1 MTFTIIERYTYTVN
15 RYTLDVETLDD
26 LFALGHD
33 RFGDAP
39 MTIDWATLTITV
51 TFGE

>member
-33 RFGDAP
+33 RFGDTP
-39 MTIDWATLTITV
+39 MTIDWSTMTITIDLV
-51 TFGE
+51 

>member
-1 MTFTIIERYTYTVN
+1 MTFTITNTRELIDIES
-15 RYTLDVETLDD
+15 LDE

-39 MTIDWATLTITV
+39 MTIDWSHMTIT
-51 TFGE
+51 FG